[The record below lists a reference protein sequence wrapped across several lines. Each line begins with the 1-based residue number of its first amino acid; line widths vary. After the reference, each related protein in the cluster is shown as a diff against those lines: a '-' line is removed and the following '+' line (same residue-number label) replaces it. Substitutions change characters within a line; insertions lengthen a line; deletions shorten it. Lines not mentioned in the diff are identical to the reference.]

1 MEAWWLIFQDMERF
15 ELLACSGFF
24 LSTVYLLSCKSLRG
38 SALRDTKNQ
47 KAGLRSGPKDG
58 WIAEIL

>member
-1 MEAWWLIFQDMERF
+1 MERF

-24 LSTVYLLSCKSLRG
+24 ISTVYLLSCKSLRG